1 MSTALIREA
10 LEADEGNACMQ
21 SKTKI
26 VCTLGPKS
34 RSVPVL
40 EELLTAGM
48 SVARF
53 NFSHGSHE
61 YHQETL
67 GNLRQACRNTRLMC
81 ATLLDTKGPEIRTG
95 TLKDGK
101 PISLEAGQRVVLS
114 TQYSTPG
121 GTMANGVAIIKL
133 SYPSLARDVSPGCS
147 ILIAD
152 GSIVLRVDEC
162 DEAAASV
169 GCTCLNSSTL
179 GERKNC
185 NLPGVI
191 VDLPTITDKD
201 RVDIVDW
208 GVEND
213 VDFIAAS
220 FVRKGSD
227 VHTIRSLVDVYEGG
241 RNIKIIS
248 KVENQEG
255 ATTHAAPSRAHP
267 ARGGRTR
274 RARTRRRSAA
284 QRVRAGGRHRIPG
297 GACLI
302 ATPARGGDEVGQ
314 EVDGAPPHTH

>member
-10 LEADEGNACMQ
+10 LEADDEIACIQ

-26 VCTLGPKS
+26 VCTLGPVS
-34 RSVPVL
+34 RSVAVL
-40 EELLTAGM
+40 EELLEAGM

-67 GNLRQACRNTRLMC
+67 DNLRQACRNTRLMC

-101 PISLEAGQRVVLS
+101 PISLKAGQKVVLS
-114 TQYSTPG
+114 TQYTTPG
-121 GTMANGVAIIKL
+121 GSMANGVAIIKL
-133 SYPSLARDVSPGCS
+133 SYPSLARDVSPGCN

-152 GSIVLRVDEC
+152 GSIVLRVDDC
-162 DEAAASV
+162 DEHAGTV
-169 GCTCLNSSTL
+169 GCTCLNSNTL

-201 RVDIVDW
+201 RVDIIDW
-208 GVEND
+208 GVGNN

-220 FVRKGSD
+220 FVRKGTD
-227 VHTIRSLVDVYEGG
+227 VQTIRRLVDVYEKG

-255 ATTHAAPSRAHP
+255 TRADTQLR
-267 ARGGRTR
+267 ARGPCASRVIGSYSRTR
-274 RARTRRRSAA
+274 DLMT
-284 QRVRAGGRHRIPG
+284 IPG
-297 GACLI
+297 LGFHI
-302 ATPARGGDEVGQ
+302 DP
-314 EVDGAPPHTH
+314 

>member
-10 LEADEGNACMQ
+10 LEADDEIACIQ

-26 VCTLGPKS
+26 VCTLGPVS
-34 RSVPVL
+34 RSVAVL
-40 EELLTAGM
+40 EELLEAGM

-67 GNLRQACRNTRLMC
+67 DNLRQACRNTRLMC

-101 PISLEAGQRVVLS
+101 PISLSAGQKVVLS
-114 TQYSTPG
+114 TQYATPG
-121 GTMANGVAIIKL
+121 GSMANGVAIIKL
-133 SYPSLARDVSPGCS
+133 SYPSLPRDVSPGCN

-152 GSIVLRVDEC
+152 GSIVLRVDDC
-162 DEAAASV
+162 DEHAGTV
-169 GCTCLNSSTL
+169 GCTCLNSNTL

-201 RVDIVDW
+201 RVDIIDW
-208 GVEND
+208 GVGNN

-220 FVRKGSD
+220 FVRKGTD
-227 VHTIRSLVDVYEGG
+227 VQTIRRLVDVYEKG

-255 ATTHAAPSRAHP
+255 TRADTPLRPPGALALRVSSAHIHA
-267 ARGGRTR
+267 
-274 RARTRRRSAA
+274 
-284 QRVRAGGRHRIPG
+284 
-297 GACLI
+297 LMM
-302 ATPARGGDEVGQ
+302 
-314 EVDGAPPHTH
+314 